1 MFKQT
6 VLSPHEDIYKN
17 LDLMNLENALRPL
30 NGLGKKLIK
39 YFGGEENETRKEK
52 KPDKDKRGRCK
63 EEK

>member
-1 MFKQT
+1 
-6 VLSPHEDIYKN
+6 
-17 LDLMNLENALRPL
+17 MNLENDFRPL